1 MSFPFNRSLFVWS
14 APVLL
19 LAFAVAGCGQQP
31 PSRPAAV
38 KVVTTHP
45 LVVPIIEWDEYVG
58 RVDPIEEVE
67 VRARV
72 SGHLESTHFQEGQIV
87 QKGDLLMVLDQRPYQ
102 IAVEQAEADLSG
114 ADAKHEEAKAL
125 LRQAEADLKSVESQ
139 RELAEANLER
149 AKQLVAKN
157 AISREEL
164 ETRDSTLKQIV
175 AGLDVRLAR
184 IASARAAVT
193 TAASEI
199 AAAKSRLKTA
209 RLNLDYTEVRAP
221 VTGRVGNRVVTDG
234 NLISGGTD
242 QAALLTTIVS
252 LDPIHVYFDA
262 DERSFLKYL
271 RLVEAG
277 KLADLRDKKVPVLV
291 GLADHKDSYP
301 HQGHI
306 DFLDNR
312 LNRTTAT
319 MRGRAV
325 LPNPHLLLTPGL
337 FAKVRVPGSGRYDAV
352 LIPDFAI
359 GTDQSEKF
367 VFVVDAS
374 KTVQR
379 QKVEIGPKV
388 HGLRVVRQG
397 LTGREQI
404 VLRGLQRVRPGT
416 VVDASHEETVAM
428 NDGLPDVAHP
438 LPEKD
443 WIPSYTSGSR
453 EPRASEK
460 SLANLQD
467 RDQARRNAPV
477 RGPQFSE
484 TLTETRQ

>member
-1 MSFPFNRSLFVWS
+1 
-14 APVLL
+14 LL
-19 LAFAVAGCGQQP
+19 LTFGVTGCGQQRT
-31 PSRPAAV
+31 SESVVAV
-38 KVVTTHP
+38 KVVATHP
-45 LVVPIIEWDEYVG
+45 LVMPIIEWDEYVG

-114 ADAKHEEAKAL
+114 AEAKHQEAEAL

-139 RELAEANLER
+139 RELAEANYER

-175 AGLDVRLAR
+175 AGLDVRVAR
-184 IASARAAVT
+184 IASARAAIT
-193 TAASEI
+193 TAVSEI
-199 AAAKSRLKTA
+199 AAARSRLKAA

-221 VTGRVGNRVVTDG
+221 VTGRVSNRVVTDG

-277 KLADLRDKKVPVLV
+277 KLADPRNKKVPVLV
-291 GLADHKDSYP
+291 ALADHKDSYP
-301 HQGHI
+301 HQGHL

-312 LNRTTAT
+312 LNRATAT

-325 LPNPHLLLTPGL
+325 LSNPDLSLTPGL

-352 LIPDFAI
+352 LIPDLAI

-367 VFVVDAS
+367 VFVIGDNDA
-374 KTVQR
+374 VQR
-379 QKVEIGPKV
+379 QKVDIGPKV
-388 HGLRVVRQG
+388 HGLRVIRQG
-397 LTGREQI
+397 LSGREKI
-404 VLRGLQRVRPGT
+404 VFRGLQRVRPGT

-438 LPEKD
+438 LPAKD
-443 WIPSYTSGSR
+443 WIPSYTSNFKDSR
-453 EPRASEK
+453 TSEK
-460 SLANLQD
+460 SLSDSREGRLL
-467 RDQARRNAPV
+467 RRNAPV
-477 RGPQFSE
+477 VDPQFSKVF
-484 TLTETRQ
+484 TETQQ